1 MYTTLISPSD
11 LLPHLHDPDWVIVD
25 CRYDLQ
31 TPEIGRVLYQRR
43 HIPGAVYAHLDEDLS
58 SAPVTDHGRHP
69 LPTPEGMIALFR
81 RLGINNHSQVVAY
94 DIASGSYAARLWWM
108 LRYMGHEAV
117 AVLEGG
123 WTAWAE
129 AGYLEQAGVESRPA
143 GNFNGAP
150 RRDRL
155 VVVDDLATVPLLVDA
170 RDEPR
175 FRGEAAGLDPKAGH
189 IPGAVSYYYGH
200 NLQADN
206 RLRPASQL
214 RTQFQALL
222 GVTPAEEVVFYCGS
236 GVLACFNILAQVHAG
251 LPEGKVYIGSWSE
264 WSRSDRPI
272 ETSL

>member
-1 MYTTLISPSD
+1 MYTTLIQPHD
-11 LLPHLHDPDWVIVD
+11 LLARLDDPNWVVVD
-25 CRYDLQ
+25 CRYELQ
-31 TPEIGRVLYQRR
+31 APEMGGLLYQRR

-69 LPTPEGMIALFR
+69 LPTPEAMTALFR
-81 RLGINNHSQVVAY
+81 RLGIDNQSQVVVY

-123 WTAWAE
+123 WTAWIAE
-129 AGYLEQAGVESRPA
+129 GYPGRPGVETRPP
-143 GNFNGAP
+143 GNFTGAP

-155 VVVDDLATVPLLVDA
+155 VVVDELENIPLLVDA

-175 FRGEAAGLDPKAGH
+175 FRGEQAGLDPKAGH
-189 IPGAVSYYYGH
+189 IPGAVSYYYGR

-206 RLRPASQL
+206 KLLPPAQL
-214 RTQFQALL
+214 RQQFQALL
-222 GVTPAEEVVFYCGS
+222 GSTPADEAVFYCGS

-272 ETSL
+272 AVSP